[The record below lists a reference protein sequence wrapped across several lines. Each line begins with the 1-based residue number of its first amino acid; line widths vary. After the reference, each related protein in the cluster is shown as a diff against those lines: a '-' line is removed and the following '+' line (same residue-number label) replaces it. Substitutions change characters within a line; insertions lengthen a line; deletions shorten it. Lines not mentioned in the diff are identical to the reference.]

1 MNLLKKNLE
10 EKYEKEK
17 KEAEEQ
23 FKKKMEGLESKLKEM
38 NENAEKQKIEKER
51 LEEEEK
57 LKKNLEQ
64 IEEEKVRKKREFE
77 IKEKNELMKIEQA
90 KKESE
95 MIRKSEKLESNL
107 KIIMKKLSKL
117 KIILKEFK
125 RNINMEVNLESDVIE
140 FGEEKVPNIVI
151 RIENYEEGTVYY
163 WTPETF
169 HNRFDLMNDL
179 LNRYYDSE
187 LDLNT
192 ITKED
197 DPLWDEPQ
205 HRLLGYAFY
214 KLEPVVYL
222 MSNMSSISIIS
233 PDGNTM
239 GQLDVDIIPHDENE
253 NEYDEVPES
262 PSELIGQS
270 LMFKV
275 SIIGVK
281 NLPVNF
287 CRNLKVEYQTFYD
300 RQINYTKMYNENDS
314 NLTEF
319 KIGEEIEH
327 RIDYLTKEDVD
338 YLEKEKLCFKVYA
351 FEDVEKKGREGI
363 DDVLKIDKVVDEQQL
378 DEPAEDIQK
387 SEKVNDN
394 FNNNNIIN
402 NGNNNI
408 NNMNNANNM
417 NKVNK
422 NKYGYSNNR
431 QNLDK
436 INQKNSKISMEKYNK
451 QKNDKDCIII

>member
-1 MNLLKKNLE
+1 MKSSKGDDIYDIDWEIAQREYTNEVEKQNKKEKEEYEKRKKDEMNLLKKNLE

-125 RNINMEVNLESDVIE
+125 RNINMEVNLESDAIE

-222 MSNMSSISIIS
+222 MSNVSSISIIS

-275 SIIGVK
+275 SIIG
-281 NLPVNF
+281 
-287 CRNLKVEYQTFYD
+287 
-300 RQINYTKMYNENDS
+300 
-314 NLTEF
+314 
-319 KIGEEIEH
+319 
-327 RIDYLTKEDVD
+327 
-338 YLEKEKLCFKVYA
+338 
-351 FEDVEKKGREGI
+351 
-363 DDVLKIDKVVDEQQL
+363 LKI
-378 DEPAEDIQK
+378 
-387 SEKVNDN
+387 
-394 FNNNNIIN
+394 
-402 NGNNNI
+402 
-408 NNMNNANNM
+408 
-417 NKVNK
+417 
-422 NKYGYSNNR
+422 YR
-431 QNLDK
+431 
-436 INQKNSKISMEKYNK
+436 
-451 QKNDKDCIII
+451 